1 MNKIR
6 IIGTIL
12 LLVAMI
18 GTIIYKQNEYDENIK
33 SSEIAYNHK
42 MENNDDRY
50 IPYVQSYDSEETIL
64 IYSIGIAWFLFITY
78 LRFIVISIAI
88 GIKNMYKEVKD
99 G

>member
-18 GTIIYKQNEYDENIK
+18 STIVYKQNEYDEKIE
-33 SSEIAYNHK
+33 SYETAYKNK
-42 MENNDDRY
+42 IENDGRY
-50 IPYVQSYDSEETIL
+50 IPYVRSYDSKDTML
-64 IYSIGIAWFLFITY
+64 MYSIGIALFLFITY
-78 LRFIVISIAI
+78 LRSMLISIAI
-88 GIKNMYKEVKD
+88 GIKNMYKEIKN